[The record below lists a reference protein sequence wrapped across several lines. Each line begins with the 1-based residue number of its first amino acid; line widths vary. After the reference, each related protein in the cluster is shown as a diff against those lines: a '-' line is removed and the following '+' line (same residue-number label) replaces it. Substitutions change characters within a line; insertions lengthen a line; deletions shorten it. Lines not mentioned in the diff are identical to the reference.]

1 VDANP
6 DIVHPA
12 DRSQPKATPHKLKE
26 KGIGVQNTN
35 LLDEVSLPAQPKGGA
50 ESSLITR
57 SSALAGRRD
66 PAWLPAPS
74 GFL

>member
-35 LLDEVSLPAQPKGGA
+35 LLDEVSLPA
-50 ESSLITR
+50 
-57 SSALAGRRD
+57 
-66 PAWLPAPS
+66 
-74 GFL
+74 